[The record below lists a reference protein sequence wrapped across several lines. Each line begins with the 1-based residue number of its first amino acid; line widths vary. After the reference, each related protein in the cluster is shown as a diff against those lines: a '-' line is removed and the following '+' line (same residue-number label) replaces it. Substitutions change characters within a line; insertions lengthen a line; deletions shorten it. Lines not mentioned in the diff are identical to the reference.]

1 MRLSPW
7 PPTCPPSPFCIV
19 HLSEKRSR
27 PMLGACGRCHTPTG
41 RPSPTR
47 LFQTSVPL
55 DSSCSTRRPAAGC
68 SEHLKLCG
76 RQQVG
81 SLASI
86 DGGVDYEQQYEGG
99 VQCTLYI
106 VTTIVSGMTRMEEV
120 YITGLLAEKAGLA
133 HSDLA
138 HLWTLNPIRL
148 DFVSRKRFPENQ
160 PETCTG
166 LCGPS

>member
-1 MRLSPW
+1 MPHTNWSSTSNQTLPN
-7 PPTCPPSPFCIV
+7 FCAFGFFMFNQ
-19 HLSEKRSR
+19 E
-27 PMLGACGRCHTPTG
+27 TG
-41 RPSPTR
+41 RR
-47 LFQTSVPL
+47 LLRASQTLRPPAGGGHL
-55 DSSCSTRRPAAGC
+55 RRLMVELVM
-68 SEHLKLCG
+68 SNNMKE
-76 RQQVG
+76 V
-81 SLASI
+81 
-86 DGGVDYEQQYEGG
+86 
-99 VQCTLYI
+99 YI
-106 VTTIVSGMTRMEEV
+106 VIIILSGMTRMEEV

>member
-1 MRLSPW
+1 MSHTNW
-7 PPTCPPSPFCIV
+7 PSTSNQTLPNFCAFGFFMFNQ
-19 HLSEKRSR
+19 E
-27 PMLGACGRCHTPTG
+27 TG
-41 RPSPTR
+41 RR
-47 LFQTSVPL
+47 LLRASQTLRPPAGGGHW
-55 DSSCSTRRPAAGC
+55 RRLMVELVM
-68 SEHLKLCG
+68 SNIMKE
-76 RQQVG
+76 V
-81 SLASI
+81 
-86 DGGVDYEQQYEGG
+86 
-99 VQCTLYI
+99 YI
-106 VTTIVSGMTRMEEV
+106 VIIIVPGMTRMEEV

>member
-1 MRLSPW
+1 M
-7 PPTCPPSPFCIV
+7 FNQ
-19 HLSEKRSR
+19 E
-27 PMLGACGRCHTPTG
+27 TG
-41 RPSPTR
+41 RR
-47 LFQTSVPL
+47 LLRASQTW
-55 DSSCSTRRPAAGC
+55 RPPA
-68 SEHLKLCG
+68 
-76 RQQVG
+76 
-81 SLASI
+81 
-86 DGGVDYEQQYEGG
+86 
-99 VQCTLYI
+99 
-106 VTTIVSGMTRMEEV
+106 GMTRMEEV

>member
-1 MRLSPW
+1 M
-7 PPTCPPSPFCIV
+7 FNQ
-19 HLSEKRSR
+19 E
-27 PMLGACGRCHTPTG
+27 TG
-41 RPSPTR
+41 RR
-47 LFQTSVPL
+47 LLRASQTLRPPAGGGHL
-55 DSSCSTRRPAAGC
+55 RRLMVELVM
-68 SEHLKLCG
+68 SNNMKE
-76 RQQVG
+76 V
-81 SLASI
+81 
-86 DGGVDYEQQYEGG
+86 
-99 VQCTLYI
+99 YI
-106 VTTIVSGMTRMEEV
+106 VIIILTGMTRMEEV